1 VKRQLQGSTVR
12 WWEWQREETLLKK
25 WVRIVMG
32 ERACEISY
40 KEGSGSYMCFDP
52 AQVVVDPTFADR
64 IGGKRLLPFCWRGV
78 QVTRL
83 EQLQKLISRMHARHE
98 GGHWEVTTPY
108 TVLGETHEWLANA
121 LEDERMERLI
131 AKRFRGAGADFR
143 TYARLF
149 ALHVI
154 PDRCQ
159 AHSCPSRV
167 DALLNACLGFRWCA
181 KFPGSFTRFIFPD
194 TLDRQF
200 WEEQI
205 CPLVERAWLVPT
217 SQEVSDIAAEI
228 LLRIGISSSELLAGH
243 LLFPLSSVRK
253 PTARAAYDLPLP
265 YTGSGGA
272 EENDSP
278 DENALSEAP
287 EGDEE
292 EAQMD
297 VDPSEG
303 KLWARPYLPLVGRVQ
318 PVALRL
324 RQRLKLPAPDVEVRR
339 VPTGGRYSVRAA
351 IRTQGRQPH
360 VSKRE
365 ESYAPQGMRVIL
377 LIDHTASMG
386 GSPGKI
392 HPVTFEPEAS
402 FFAEW
407 HRMTHARRVAMTL
420 ELACTS
426 VGIPL
431 CIGVAGGTYGAVHL
445 LGSLNQIVAIAPEGA
460 VIWLRTWSTPPF
472 AEGPK
477 ALIAGLYGTGADELV
492 SSALIEACAQF
503 RELEADG
510 DAVDLLLYLND
521 YEVDEPPEQIQR
533 QLQTLRAG
541 GTLIFS
547 IYTGDQDCLEEVERM
562 FGKQWT
568 IAVPNLGRLPE
579 QVSAIMALVRQG
591 RWRPAHRR

>member
-1 VKRQLQGSTVR
+1 MKRQLQGSSVR
-12 WWEWQREETLLKK
+12 WWEWQREATLLTK

-32 ERACEISY
+32 SRPCEISY
-40 KEGSGSYMCFDP
+40 KEGSGSYMSFDP
-52 AQVVVDPTFADR
+52 AQVVVDPTFANR
-64 IGGKRLLPFCWRGV
+64 IGGKRLLPFRWRGI

-83 EQLQKLISRMHARHE
+83 DQLQKLISRMHARHE
-98 GGHWEVTTPY
+98 GGHWEVTSPY
-108 TVLGETHEWLANA
+108 TVLGETHEWLTNA

-131 AKRFRGAGADFR
+131 AKRFRGASADFR

-154 PDRCQ
+154 PERSN
-159 AHSCPSRV
+159 AHSSCPSRV
-167 DALLNACLGFRWCA
+167 DALLNACLCWRWCA
-181 KFPGSFTRFIFPD
+181 RFPGSFTHFVFPD
-194 TLDRQF
+194 ALDRQF

-205 CPLVERAWLVPT
+205 RPLVERAWQVPT

-228 LLRIGISSSELLAGH
+228 LLRIGISSSDHLTGH
-243 LLFPLSSVRK
+243 ILFPLGRVRN
-253 PTARAAYDLPLP
+253 PAARAASDLP
-265 YTGSGGA
+265 YTGGA
-272 EENDSP
+272 GENNSP
-278 DENALSEAP
+278 DEDGLSESP

-292 EAQMD
+292 PAQID

-303 KLWARPYLPLVGRVQ
+303 KLWARPYLPLARQVQ

-324 RQRLKLPAPDVEVRR
+324 QQRLKLPASDVEVRR

-351 IRTQGRQPH
+351 IRTQGRLPH
-360 VSKRE
+360 VRKRE
-365 ESYAPQGMRVIL
+365 TEDAPQGMRIVL

-392 HPVTFEPEAS
+392 HPLTFVPEAS
-402 FFAEW
+402 FFADH

-420 ELACTS
+420 EHACTS

-431 CIGVAGGTYGAVHL
+431 CVGVAGGAYNAVHL
-445 LGSLNQIVAIAPEGA
+445 PSMLNQAVEITPPGAI
-460 VIWLRTWSTPPF
+460 IWLRTWSTPPF

-492 SSALIEACAQF
+492 SCALVEACAKF
-503 RELEADG
+503 RELEAD
-510 DAVDLLLYLND
+510 DNTADLLLYLND
-521 YEVDEPPEQIQR
+521 YEVDEPPEEIQR
-533 QLQTLRAG
+533 QLQALRAS

-579 QVSAIMALVRQG
+579 QVSAILTLVRQG